1 VKKIHFVAMGDSL
14 TTGLIPTRS
23 ESQPYSGFLK
33 ECCEG
38 FLKGLGRKD
47 ALQIEIVNRGVNGD
61 LTSDM
66 LLRFRQD
73 VVNLKPD
80 YVIILGGSNDLG
92 WGFPVQAI
100 FSNLQRM
107 FEASLVEGIR
117 PVGCT
122 VPSVLGWD
130 EGIPLRIEL
139 NRLLRDFCCTR
150 KISCADLFA
159 ATCDPETRRLRLDY
173 SSDGLH
179 LNVTGYRK
187 IAETIFEESV
197 KMLLVRMLDIG

>member
-1 VKKIHFVAMGDSL
+1 MGDSL

-117 PVGCT
+117 PVGCA